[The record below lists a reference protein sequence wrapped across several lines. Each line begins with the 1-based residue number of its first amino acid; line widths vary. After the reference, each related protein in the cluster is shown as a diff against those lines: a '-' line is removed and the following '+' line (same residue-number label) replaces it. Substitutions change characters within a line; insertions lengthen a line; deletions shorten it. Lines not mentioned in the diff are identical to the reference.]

1 MNINHRVHNSI
12 NAINQAVELLSREG
26 FIIIGFYHDSQS
38 KPTVEIDY
46 APKCNTYITIGQAI
60 YYRHEG
66 YYRFGQFE
74 LEGCRIIWKERNIR
88 RLL

>member
-12 NAINQAVELLSREG
+12 NAINQAVKLLSREG

-46 APKCNTYITIGQAI
+46 DSKM
-60 YYRHEG
+60 
-66 YYRFGQFE
+66 
-74 LEGCRIIWKERNIR
+74 
-88 RLL
+88 